1 MQGPYIATII
11 LSKYW
16 TEQDPVSSI
25 EAMEEYQVIQENI
38 YDEIETVR
46 EHKSQSLVYRAE
58 VASGIKRK
66 TVIIHRILSMSEPW
80 DDL

>member
-1 MQGPYIATII
+1 
-11 LSKYW
+11 
-16 TEQDPVSSI
+16 
-25 EAMEEYQVIQENI
+25 MEEYQVIQENI

-66 TVIIHRILSMSEPW
+66 TVIIHRILSMSEP
-80 DDL
+80 

>member
-1 MQGPYIATII
+1 MDQIVVIIPYARSLYSATIK

-25 EAMEEYQVIQENI
+25 EAMEEYQGIQENI

-46 EHKSQSLVYRAE
+46 EQKSQSLVYRTE
-58 VASGIKRK
+58 V
-66 TVIIHRILSMSEPW
+66 
-80 DDL
+80 